1 MSLLLP
7 QEDWQHCS
15 ASDFGRT
22 GLEGDFELRRPGDTL
37 TQRDDDGGDDGDNND
52 DARDSSRRGPVVTIC
67 AELTRENSS
76 QNDGAQSDAGGKETE
91 IVNRRVDRGVRT
103 WAYNSRARQRRV
115 VITASLRRLRLEP
128 ALGGRGALEDG
139 PDDVLVGIRTAR
151 DLSPTSAKVTSTE
164 GFRVVAC
171 GSRGEVDIE
180 DSALLETINWDWEG
194 SLPADSGG
202 HWDGRSGSEGHSRG
216 ALAAV
221 RVLGSGA
228 GRGEVGTGV
237 VPWPSTSLSGQQ
249 HVDVKLVSPEGL
261 EVGSCRVC
269 LRLASQGGD
278 GDGDGVPDE
287 QGPETDVSA
296 FSEGEGDQPTVEG
309 AGQTRVATE
318 EEGVGIGGGV
328 RGAVQTQGVQVE
340 EWPLE
345 GERDEAAGRVPR
357 SYRLSVNLASVKDLE
372 SAAYV
377 VSRLCSCHTWVN
389 VERRSVGFY
398 SLTSRWWPSWFRGS
412 WYRSSIALVWA
423 FLVVKSGT
431 VAQCGT
437 CCFCPAH
444 LQLE

>member
-22 GLEGDFELRRPGDTL
+22 GLEGDFDLHRPGDAL
-37 TQRDDDGGDDGDNND
+37 TQRDGDGDDDGDNNG
-52 DARDSSRRGPVVTIC
+52 DARDRSRRGPIVTIC
-67 AELTRENSS
+67 AELTREDSS
-76 QNDGAQSDAGGKETE
+76 QSDGGQSDAGGRETE
-91 IVNRRVDRGVRT
+91 MVDRRVDRGVRT
-103 WAYNSRARQRRV
+103 WAYNSQARQRRV
-115 VITASLRRLRLEP
+115 IITASLRLLRLKP

-139 PDDVLVGIRTAR
+139 PDGVLVGIRTAR
-151 DLSPTSAKVTSTE
+151 DLSPTSAKVASTE

-171 GSRGEVDIE
+171 GRRGEVDIE
-180 DSALLETINWDWEG
+180 DSALLETIRWDWEG
-194 SLPADSGG
+194 SLPVDSDGYG
-202 HWDGRSGSEGHSRG
+202 DGRSGSEGHSRG

-237 VPWPSTSLSGQQ
+237 VPWPSTSRSGQQ
-249 HVDVKLVSPEGL
+249 HVDVSLVSPEGL

-269 LRLASQGGD
+269 LHLASRGGD

-296 FSEGEGDQPTVEG
+296 FSEGEGDQSIVQG
-309 AGQTRVATE
+309 AGQTRVAVE
-318 EEGVGIGGGV
+318 GEGVGIGGGG
-328 RGAVQTQGVQVE
+328 RGAVQTQGVQAE
-340 EWPLE
+340 ERPLE

-357 SYRLSVNLASVKDLE
+357 SYRMSVNLASVKDLE

-377 VSRLCSCHTWVN
+377 VSRLCSCHTWVK

-398 SLTSRWWPSWFRGS
+398 SLTPR
-412 WYRSSIALVWA
+412 
-423 FLVVKSGT
+423 
-431 VAQCGT
+431 
-437 CCFCPAH
+437 
-444 LQLE
+444 